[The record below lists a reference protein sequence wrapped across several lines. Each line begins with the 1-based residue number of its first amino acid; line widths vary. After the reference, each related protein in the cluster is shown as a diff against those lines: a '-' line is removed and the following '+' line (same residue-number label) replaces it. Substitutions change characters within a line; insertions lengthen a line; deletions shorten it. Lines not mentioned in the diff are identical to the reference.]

1 MRKRTGGHDAAARGH
16 AAPSHWAE
24 SHRTGVFSVNHR
36 KIQEDYGCFARLE
49 ARLFPA
55 ALQGGSPGFWQR
67 GGVRRA
73 REVTRDGFEGALF
86 HARSIVAKKIRYT
99 GNFLAK
105 INKVPVEK
113 FFD

>member
-1 MRKRTGGHDAAARGH
+1 VRKRTARHDAAARGH
-16 AAPSHWAE
+16 AGPSHWAE
-24 SHRTGVFSVNHR
+24 SHRTDVFFVNR
-36 KIQEDYGCFARLE
+36 QKIQEDYGCSARPE

-55 ALQGGSPGFWQR
+55 ALPGGSLGFWQR

-73 REVTRDGFEGALF
+73 CEVTRDGFEGALF
-86 HARSIVAKKIRYT
+86 HARSIVAKKNRYT

-105 INKVPVEK
+105 IKKVPVEK